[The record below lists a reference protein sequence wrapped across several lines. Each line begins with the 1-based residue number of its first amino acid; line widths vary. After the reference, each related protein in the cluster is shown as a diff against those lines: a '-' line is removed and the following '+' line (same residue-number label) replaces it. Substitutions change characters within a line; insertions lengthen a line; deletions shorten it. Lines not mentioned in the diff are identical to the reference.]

1 MFYFSIQHYYCI
13 AFIAGKSLKNHWEPR
28 CTEMKI
34 TLSSVQHTFSVPEK
48 LPYLSWNCKIRTPPI
63 SRTSLLPPLQECYLA
78 AVTIFSL
85 IPWYWKLGSPW
96 CQPLLSNASA
106 QIRGSPSLLFAKG
119 KVKRGANTLTQRF
132 HPGFKA
138 QKYLTFVL
146 LGTNAQFCIR
156 TVLGSIPQKKATSVT
171 CISRK
176 TN

>member
-34 TLSSVQHTFSVPEK
+34 TLSSIQHTFSVPEK

-63 SRTSLLPPLQECYLA
+63 SRTSLLPPLQECYLT

-96 CQPLLSNASA
+96 CHPLLSNASA
-106 QIRGSPSLLFAKG
+106 QIRGSPSLSFAKG
-119 KVKRGANTLTQRF
+119 KVKRGALSYI
-132 HPGFKA
+132 GFIQVLKL
-138 QKYLTFVL
+138 KNIWHLYYCGPMPSFVSE
-146 LGTNAQFCIR
+146 QF
-156 TVLGSIPQKKATSVT
+156 
-171 CISRK
+171 
-176 TN
+176 